1 MIEKLQEAYQKERN
15 ELNALAKNYNKKQKE
30 EKISIPG
37 IALSLT
43 LKEREKTLKPN
54 ECVELMN
61 ELDLEEEQLN
71 EKFKRIP
78 IPNDYK
84 NKVSRAYVKAM
95 TEIITFKS
103 LRKVMESNKRSY

>member
-1 MIEKLQEAYQKERN
+1 
-15 ELNALAKNYNKKQKE
+15 
-30 EKISIPG
+30 
-37 IALSLT
+37 
-43 LKEREKTLKPN
+43 
-54 ECVELMN
+54 MN

-95 TEIITFKS
+95 TEIITFKN
-103 LRKVMESNKRSY
+103 LRKVMESNKGSYWYLGFLVKGSLFPLRDPVWVDSSSIQTLRPSIQIVTWVICELLQDLCQKTE